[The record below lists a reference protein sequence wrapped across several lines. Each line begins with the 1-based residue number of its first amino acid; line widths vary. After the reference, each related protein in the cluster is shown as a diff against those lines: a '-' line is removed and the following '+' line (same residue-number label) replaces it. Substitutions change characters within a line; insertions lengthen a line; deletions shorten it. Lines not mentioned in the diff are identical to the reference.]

1 MKLQRIDHVGYAVED
16 LEAAIAYHQRL
27 YGAEV
32 AHRERME
39 RDGVAE
45 ALLAV
50 GPSFIQ
56 LLTPTRD
63 DSPVATFLE
72 RNGEGVHHIGYGVAD
87 VDATLQDL
95 KDLDVRVVDDHPRP
109 GSRGCTVAFLHP
121 KHAMGVL
128 VELVEDPTLNV
139 TPYAPPPA

>member
-1 MKLQRIDHVGYAVED
+1 MKLQRIDHVGSAVHD
-16 LEAAIAYHQRL
+16 LEAAISYHQQL

-32 AHRERME
+32 AHRETIDS
-39 RDGVAE
+39 DGVAE

-63 DSPVATFLE
+63 DSPVAKFLQ
-72 RNGEGVHHIGYGVAD
+72 RNGEGVHHVGYGVAD

-95 KDLDVRVVDDHPRP
+95 KGLGVRVVDDHPRP

-121 KHAMGVL
+121 QQTMGVL
-128 VELVEDPTLNV
+128 VGLVEEPTLDGAA
-139 TPYAPPPA
+139 YSPPHS